1 MKKSCSV
8 VQPSGGL
15 GLPPTASVGSGARRR
30 DRETGGEGN
39 EEKRAARPPPS
50 PCPVPSFAPPS
61 SRIGHAVKT
70 ARRGA
75 TYPDTHA
82 SASERS
88 RGAVSREFTAG
99 NARRPRQEVLARPRK
114 DISELLSI
122 APPSDSVLGITLA
135 SSPSSRASSESRR
148 RWRVGK
154 FSAAGKKEG
163 REGGGERDFWKGEG
177 REEEDWACKHDAD
190 TAAKER
196 AVGGPVRSVHVA
208 TCARRRA
215 LISTLH
221 ANE

>member
-148 RWRVGK
+148 RWKVFGRGEKRGK
-154 FSAAGKKEG
+154 
-163 REGGGERDFWKGEG
+163 RRGGERDFWKGEG
-177 REEEDWACKHDAD
+177 GEEEDWACKHDAD

>member
-163 REGGGERDFWKGEG
+163 REGGGGERFSEG
-177 REEEDWACKHDAD
+177 RGKRGRRLGLQARCGHGGKGARGRS
-190 TAAKER
+190 TGS
-196 AVGGPVRSVHVA
+196 VGTRSDMREKKSSDFHSP
-208 TCARRRA
+208 RQ
-215 LISTLH
+215 
-221 ANE
+221 